1 MAENKENNEK
11 KEMTFEE
18 GMARLEQIVLNLE
31 KGEAPLESSMELFT
45 EGTKLSAFLQKK
57 LDEAEAKVKKLT
69 ESDGRVI
76 AEDFEP
82 MTEQ

>member
-1 MAENKENNEK
+1 MADK

-31 KGEAPLESSMELFT
+31 KGDVPLESSMELFT

-57 LDEAEAKVKKLT
+57 LDEAEVKVKKLT
-69 ESDGRVI
+69 ETDGKVI
-76 AEDFEP
+76 AEPFEP
-82 MTEQ
+82 MEQ

>member
-1 MAENKENNEK
+1 MAEK

-18 GMARLEQIVLNLE
+18 GMTRLEQIVLSLE
-31 KGEAPLESSMELFT
+31 KGEVPLESSMELFT

-57 LDEAEAKVKKLT
+57 LDEAEARVKKLT
-69 ESDGRVI
+69 ETENGVT

-82 MTEQ
+82 MEQ

>member
-1 MAENKENNEK
+1 MADK

-31 KGEAPLESSMELFT
+31 KGEVPLESSMELFT
-45 EGTKLSAFLQKK
+45 EGTKLSQYLQRK

-69 ESDGRVI
+69 ETDGKII

-82 MTEQ
+82 MAE

>member
-1 MAENKENNEK
+1 
-11 KEMTFEE
+11 MTFEE

-31 KGEAPLESSMELFT
+31 KGEVPLESSMELFT
-45 EGTKLSAFLQKK
+45 EGAKLSHYLQKK

-69 ESDGRVI
+69 ESDGKII

-82 MTEQ
+82 MTE

>member
-1 MAENKENNEK
+1 MADK

-31 KGEAPLESSMELFT
+31 KGEVPLESSMELFT

-69 ESDGRVI
+69 EADGKVI

-82 MTEQ
+82 LEQ

>member
-1 MAENKENNEK
+1 MADK

-18 GMARLEQIVLNLE
+18 GMTRLEQIVLSLE
-31 KGEAPLESSMELFT
+31 KGEVPLESSMELFT

-57 LDEAEAKVKKLT
+57 LDEAEARVKKLT
-69 ESDGRVI
+69 ETENGVT

-82 MTEQ
+82 MEQ

>member
-1 MAENKENNEK
+1 MAEK

-18 GMARLEQIVLNLE
+18 GMTRLEQIVLSLE
-31 KGEAPLESSMELFT
+31 KGEVPLESSMELFT

-57 LDEAEAKVKKLT
+57 LDEAEARVKKLT
-69 ESDGRVI
+69 ETENGFT

-82 MTEQ
+82 MEQ